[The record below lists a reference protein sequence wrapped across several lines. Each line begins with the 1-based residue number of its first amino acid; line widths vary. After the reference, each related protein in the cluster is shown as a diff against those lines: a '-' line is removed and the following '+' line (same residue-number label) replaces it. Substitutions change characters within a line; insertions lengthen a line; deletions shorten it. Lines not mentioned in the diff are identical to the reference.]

1 MTSRKLA
8 GTVVGTTANCVSI
21 QWDGRETPEIYAPD
35 DMRQNPQGGGAMTT
49 LGEGQT
55 KKRIR
60 SKTAHRKLG
69 YYGTAPLWFQRTR
82 EGTFVLFNDLQ
93 IAKRMAQGSTW
104 ETLAPGWKVTP
115 IGTFEI
121 RVQHNNSDG
130 VVVSLQAWVK

>member
-35 DMRQNPQGGGAMTT
+35 DMRHIRKEGAMTT
-49 LGEGQT
+49 PGEGQT

-69 YYGTAPLWFQRTR
+69 Y
-82 EGTFVLFNDLQ
+82 
-93 IAKRMAQGSTW
+93 
-104 ETLAPGWKVTP
+104 
-115 IGTFEI
+115 
-121 RVQHNNSDG
+121 
-130 VVVSLQAWVK
+130 